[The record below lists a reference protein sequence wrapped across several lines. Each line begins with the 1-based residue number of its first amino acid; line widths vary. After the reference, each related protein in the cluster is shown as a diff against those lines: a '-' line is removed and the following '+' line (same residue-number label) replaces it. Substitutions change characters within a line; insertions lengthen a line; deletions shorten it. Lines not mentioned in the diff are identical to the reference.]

1 MSPWKVFFENKRKR
15 KKYRRNCLSCICA
28 DCAAQNFWH
37 QGLRQGLRQE
47 SCSIFWQSARRGDCC
62 NKLGHGSGRK
72 RGSFVLPH
80 AQKVKVNTPS
90 SWGKGESE
98 EGKQPAAHEK
108 RTCTTRQATQTQP
121 ALLAELLALHRTQG
135 GNVSLFDG
143 GKPGGHGRA
152 DSRRSAARAL
162 SSH

>member
-1 MSPWKVFFENKRKR
+1 MEGVLLKIKGREKNIGEIVCLVFVQIARPRISGIKVYGKVYGKKVAQYSGNQPDEGIVVTSWDTAAAENEDRSSCHTHRKSKSIR
-15 KKYRRNCLSCICA
+15 L
-28 DCAAQNFWH
+28 AA
-37 QGLRQGLRQE
+37 G
-47 SCSIFWQSARRGDCC
+47 
-62 NKLGHGSGRK
+62 
-72 RGSFVLPH
+72 
-80 AQKVKVNTPS
+80 
-90 SWGKGESE
+90 GKGESE